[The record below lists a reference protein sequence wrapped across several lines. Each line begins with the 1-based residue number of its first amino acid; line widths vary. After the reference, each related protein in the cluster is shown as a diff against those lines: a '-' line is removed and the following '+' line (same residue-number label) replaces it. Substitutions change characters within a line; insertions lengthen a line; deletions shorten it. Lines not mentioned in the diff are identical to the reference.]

1 MVRLPGGVVYNGPG
15 VRADLFVHCRI
26 IVSVHGSDSNAL
38 LPEQWLIVNN
48 KRVEHMNAIVYGVV

>member
-1 MVRLPGGVVYNGPG
+1 MVVYNGPG

-26 IVSVHGSDSNAL
+26 IVSVHGSDSNTL

-48 KRVEHMNAIVYGVV
+48 RRVEHMNAIVYGVV